1 MIVSFAAG
9 QGGLTELLLSALPL
23 QYAISV
29 CLVLSVETPY
39 ISTACSAVTC
49 WTQDMQCTQDRQCS
63 KEHMIEYSPRIA
75 VEPALIVLLSPRVV
89 NTPCDTCRTPCKD

>member
-1 MIVSFAAG
+1 VSFAAG
-9 QGGLTELLLSALPL
+9 QGSLTGLLLSALPL

-49 WTQDMQCTQDRQCS
+49 WTQDTQCTQDMQCS
-63 KEHMIEYSPRIA
+63 KEYMIDYSPKIA
-75 VEPALIVLLSPRVV
+75 VEPSLIVLEALEW
-89 NTPCDTCRTPCKD
+89 